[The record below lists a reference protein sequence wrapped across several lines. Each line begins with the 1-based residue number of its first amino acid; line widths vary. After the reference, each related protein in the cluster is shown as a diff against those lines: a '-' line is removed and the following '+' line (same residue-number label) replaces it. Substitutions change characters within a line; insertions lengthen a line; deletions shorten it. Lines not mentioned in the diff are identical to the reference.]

1 MPLSLTGQ
9 DAGSRLPLTA
19 QASLALFPV
28 GVTWKQIFLGFLM
41 EEDLRKAAIREGGAT
56 SNRDTIEKTD
66 GPPLLLKGGGA
77 VRFFFYIIYLRGVG
91 KTKVF
96 L

>member
-9 DAGSRLPLTA
+9 GAGSRLPLTA

-41 EEDLRKAAIREGGAT
+41 EEDLRKAAIREGAT

-77 VRFFFYIIYLRGVG
+77 VRFFFISFIFGE
-91 KTKVF
+91 
-96 L
+96 

>member
-9 DAGSRLPLTA
+9 GAGSRLPLTA
-19 QASLALFPV
+19 QASFALFPA

-41 EEDLRKAAIREGGAT
+41 EEVLRKVAIRERGAT

-77 VRFFFYIIYLRGVG
+77 VRFFMAVYPFEKWRE
-91 KTKVF
+91 
-96 L
+96 